1 MPNPFGLPRHSL
13 ESASGGGGNGGCN
26 GWSSNLRSWEDGS
39 IEADMTDAE
48 ALDMVGGGVFVDE

>member
-1 MPNPFGLPRHSL
+1 M
-13 ESASGGGGNGGCN
+13 ESASDGGGDGGCN